1 MLDKKR
7 ITTNEA
13 FIILQDLAKSQ
24 TEKQGDDK
32 EIKKV
37 FVPILEKHYIPYQPY
52 QPTNGYMCS
61 VLPHTYFHS
70 KHKSQLAKL
79 TYTTCYQ
86 LAR

>member
-32 EIKKV
+32 
-37 FVPILEKHYIPYQPY
+37 
-52 QPTNGYMCS
+52 
-61 VLPHTYFHS
+61 
-70 KHKSQLAKL
+70 
-79 TYTTCYQ
+79 
-86 LAR
+86 